1 MRVITSSKV
10 PRRDALRRDMPWR
23 PRRAVAALVTGC
35 LALASGIGPARG
47 GDAPAVDHAAPALV
61 ARQFDGQVVDLAAQR
76 GHVVL
81 LNFWAS
87 WCGPC
92 REEMPALD
100 AMAREFRDRG
110 LVVIGLSA
118 DDRHDRA
125 DARKAAQ
132 GLGYPLGM
140 LSEATRNEFGAPR
153 SLPLSYVID
162 REGVIRKVVSANRGP
177 VSIEALR
184 SAVVA
189 LLP

>member
-1 MRVITSSKV
+1 MPAITSEGAFA
-10 PRRDALRRDMPWR
+10 PLLATL
-23 PRRAVAALVTGC
+23 AALALGAC
-35 LALASGIGPARG
+35 PALAAE
-47 GDAPAVDHAAPALV
+47 APAAGAPAPALV

-92 REEMPALD
+92 RAEMPALD
-100 AMAREFRDRG
+100 ALAQELRERG

-125 DARKAAQ
+125 DAVKAAK
-132 GLGYPLGM
+132 GLGYPLGL
-140 LSEATRNEFGAPR
+140 LSEATRNEFGSPR

-162 REGVIRKVVSANRGP
+162 REGVIRSVLSANRGP
-177 VSIEALR
+177 VSVEALR
-184 SAVVA
+184 AAVIA
-189 LLP
+189 LL